1 MAKRARSAIRLRLWP
16 SSDGEATR
24 FRVEGTLPTR
34 LPASALH
41 QLLSPL
47 VYWSGRPLHV
57 VLAAGGQAGWCE
69 VVVDAMAAIPER
81 HVTIEFD
88 LAAEPDDAAAW

>member
-1 MAKRARSAIRLRLWP
+1 M
-16 SSDGEATR
+16 
-24 FRVEGTLPTR
+24 EGTLPTC

-69 VVVDAMAAIPER
+69 VVVEVLAAIPER
-81 HVTIEFD
+81 HVTIELD